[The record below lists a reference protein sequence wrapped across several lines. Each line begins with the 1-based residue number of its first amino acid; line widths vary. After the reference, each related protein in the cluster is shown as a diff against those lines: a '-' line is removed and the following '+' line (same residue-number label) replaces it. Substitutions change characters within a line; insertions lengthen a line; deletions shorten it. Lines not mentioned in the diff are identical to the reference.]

1 MAAFEF
7 VEFQIQSTTAI
18 NVWNFVEAVLLSFI
32 LKTKVKGS
40 KRNSELSTFE
50 RFKFRFFE
58 IFRLKI
64 THFRNQSL
72 MRCQDWVKISKLT
85 S

>member
-50 RFKFRFFE
+50 RFKFRFF
-58 IFRLKI
+58 
-64 THFRNQSL
+64 
-72 MRCQDWVKISKLT
+72 V
-85 S
+85 